1 MKHYVIQ
8 HNYRRRYIVVVSD
21 KETLIN
27 VVVYNF
33 QLDKLCY
40 EIVDVKPIG
49 IMLGNSCDNDMTQFS
64 GARNDECWNANT
76 NLLQLEENKYMF
88 IGEQIYTFTTQG
100 DKIIKYISNMGNNF
114 CSYPIAYGE
123 KNIYLLAKEE
133 NLSHDKITDKEI
145 LKRIKEMDESFEPY
159 NGLENGLYEWDDVE
173 NVNLYISSENKFENE
188 KMNIETIH
196 KPFDDFILW
205 YNHGEDSYGNDMI
218 GVLKK
223 SFQKGKKQ
231 IDQS

>member
-8 HNYRRRYIVVVSD
+8 HNYRSRYIVVVSD
-21 KETLIN
+21 KETPIN

-49 IMLGNSCDNDMTQFS
+49 IMLGNSCDNEMTQFS

-76 NLLQLEENKYMF
+76 ILLQLEEIKYMF

-100 DKIIKYISNMGNNF
+100 DKIIKYISNMGNNC

-123 KNIYLLAKEE
+123 KNIYLLAKKEY
-133 NLSHDKITDKEI
+133 LSHDKITDKEI
-145 LKRIKEMDESFEPY
+145 LKRIKEMDEFFEPY
-159 NGLENGLYEWDDVE
+159 NGLYEWDDIE
-173 NVNLYISSENKFENE
+173 NVNLYIGSENKFENE
-188 KMNIETIH
+188 KMKIETIH

-223 SFQKGKKQ
+223 LFQKGKKQ
-231 IDQS
+231 INQS